1 MKSIGDFG
9 GKRNQMRTNRKE
21 GRDVEEKAKFLAGF
35 FIGVVIVL
43 ILRRDKWLPL
53 IEVLIQHL

>member
-1 MKSIGDFG
+1 M
-9 GKRNQMRTNRKE
+9 
-21 GRDVEEKAKFLAGF
+21 EEKAKFLAGF

-53 IEVLIQHL
+53 IEALIQLQ